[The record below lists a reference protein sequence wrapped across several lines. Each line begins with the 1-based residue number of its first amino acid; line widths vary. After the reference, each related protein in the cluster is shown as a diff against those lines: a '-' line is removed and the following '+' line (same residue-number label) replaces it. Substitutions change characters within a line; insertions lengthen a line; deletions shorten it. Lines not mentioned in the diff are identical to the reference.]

1 MTFDER
7 ANTLKRDEIA
17 ALLAAHEQ
25 LTTFC
30 ADLTARIA
38 ELTRQLDWFK
48 QQLFG
53 QKSERRPLGGNGRQL
68 ALGEAL
74 PAPPAPPPGITVA
87 EHQRRRSSRSE
98 TSESEEPLRFDA
110 TVPVEEIRLPP
121 PALDDDDDHEL
132 VSEKVTYRLAHRPGR
147 STAGATPSRW

>member
-30 ADLTARIA
+30 ADLTARNA
-38 ELTRQLDWFK
+38 ELTRQLDWCK
-48 QQLFG
+48 QQVFG

-132 VSEKVTYRLAHRPGR
+132 VSEKVTYRLAHRLGR